1 MLLFDE
7 IEKAHTKML
16 DKFLQILEDGRLTD
30 GKGETVSFAETIIIF
45 TSNIGAASADSA
57 LAEKDNE
64 KYFIGE
70 VKKHFVETMGRP
82 ELLNRIGDNI
92 VAFNFIHDAGVFTE
106 IAKIKFDN
114 IKNFMH
120 ERYHVDLKFEKEDDA
135 FKAIASQT
143 DLRNGGRGLLNVM
156 ETLIVNPLS
165 EFVFE
170 NIDSLTGRTV
180 LIKRPYEKKALF
192 DFELR

>member
-1 MLLFDE
+1 M
-7 IEKAHTKML
+7 
-16 DKFLQILEDGRLTD
+16 
-30 GKGETVSFAETIIIF
+30 
-45 TSNIGAASADSA
+45 
-57 LAEKDNE
+57 
-64 KYFIGE
+64 
-70 VKKHFVETMGRP
+70 
-82 ELLNRIGDNI
+82 
-92 VAFNFIHDAGVFTE
+92 
-106 IAKIKFDN
+106 
-114 IKNFMH
+114 
-120 ERYHVDLKFEKEDDA
+120 DLKFEKEDDA